1 MGNGLV
7 YGNEIDL
14 MDEKLFPRNSEY
26 RRKKNLKKAPSY
38 SVTRS
43 EISDEEIIKSVS
55 DSMANSLG
63 TYLDD

>member
-26 RRKKNLKKAPSY
+26 RRKKIEKAPSY

-55 DSMANSLG
+55 DSMTDFFRNIS
-63 TYLDD
+63 

>member
-14 MDEKLFPRNSEY
+14 MDEKLFLRNSEY
-26 RRKKNLKKAPSY
+26 RRKKGTRY

-55 DSMANSLG
+55 ESMANSLG

>member
-14 MDEKLFPRNSEY
+14 MDEKLFSRNSEY
-26 RRKKNLKKAPSY
+26 RRKKGTTN

-55 DSMANSLG
+55 ESMANSLG